1 MKRVMA
7 CLLVVVSCLAVSFV
21 QAADIGTVNV
31 ETVNVGFNFYVGAP
45 CEFVSYPEDLHYAVV
60 GTDGKRLLEGVLAA
74 EDRGRFEGSIDV
86 KINKFYVIVEQPST
100 SYFGSVLVRRD
111 VDVDEL
117 YFVLD
122 AFDLTWLEEAHRC
135 LDDAK
140 CMKDDDGDRFCDHCA
155 AYFFGKKDNANDGKR
170 FEEGRC
176 CDDDCC
182 DEYCICRMLY
192 EYLTDCASIAD
203 GSSQNIGANDG
214 SQGDVAN
221 SGRSVSTQRQN
232 AVQNGQSL
240 SRGGQN
246 GYSTRYSTNSS
257 VLSNNPYSYGTSN
270 FGTYGMGWGP
280 NAGWGGNA
288 VFGGTGGLSSL
299 GMLGMIGGMIAVSV
313 SNNSKKP
320 SPSPSNTAS
329 EVN

>member
-21 QAADIGTVNV
+21 RAADV

-60 GTDGKRLLEGVLAA
+60 GVDGKRLLEGVLSA
-74 EDRGRFEGSIDV
+74 EDRGRFEGDIDV

-100 SYFGSVLVRRD
+100 SYFGSVLVRKD
-111 VDVDEL
+111 ADVDEL
-117 YFVLD
+117 YFILD
-122 AFDLTWLEEAHRC
+122 AFDLTWLEKAHRC
-135 LDDAK
+135 FDDAE

-155 AYFFGKKDNANDGKR
+155 AYFFGEENDAKDGKK

-192 EYLTDCASIAD
+192 KYLTDCAPIAD
-203 GSSQNIGANDG
+203 GTQNVGANDKG
-214 SQGDVAN
+214 NVAD
-221 SGRSVSTQRQN
+221 SGRSASMQRQN
-232 AVQNGQSL
+232 ALQNGQSL

-246 GYSTRYSTNSS
+246 GYSPRYSTNSS
-257 VLSNNPYSYGTSN
+257 VLSNSPYSYGTSN

-280 NAGWGGNA
+280 NAGWGGA
-288 VFGGTGGLSSL
+288 AFGASGGLSSL

-313 SNNSKKP
+313 ANNSQKP
-320 SPSPSNTAS
+320 TSPANTAS
-329 EVN
+329 EGK